1 MPTDELTLQYAL
13 DLSKNESR
21 VYAMK
26 TEGYSLE
33 EIADMMG
40 LSLQTVK
47 NTMHSVNVK
56 KKRDRMHIITV
67 QQDDNTRRAIADMCL
82 KVLATDT
89 GNTNLH
95 AGKYTEILFD
105 VKAELGNTDF
115 IINQVLRQIDPI
127 CHNDFESD
135 KKAKEIYTKYLE
147 LGGRK
152 GQMGYGWI
160 VSLFN
165 KFRVKFEIYQW

>member
-1 MPTDELTLQYAL
+1 MPTDELTLQYAF

-21 VYAMK
+21 VFAMK

-33 EIADMMG
+33 EIADIMG
-40 LSLQTVK
+40 LSVQTVK
-47 NTMHSVNVK
+47 NTMHNVNVK
-56 KKRDRMHIITV
+56 RKREKMHIVIV
-67 QQDDNTRRAIADMCL
+67 IQDDNVRKYLADMAL
-82 KVLATDT
+82 KILATDT
-89 GNTNLH
+89 ENPELH
-95 AGKYTEILFD
+95 IGKYTEILFD

-115 IINQVLRQIDPI
+115 VVKEVLRLIDPLV
-127 CHNDFESD
+127 HNEVEAT

-160 VSLFN
+160 VWLFN
-165 KFRVKFEIYQW
+165 KFRVKYEIY